1 MVFTNNPVYLRNKR
15 VAHMVNS
22 RKILLKRHSNPITD
36 PKEKKKIR
44 LMVHQSLP
52 LNEKKDDYSSASPS
66 SVDSSDT
73 TVASTIVEEQ
83 IKKKEEEKEKKQNKP
98 LNQNWMKILLH

>member
-1 MVFTNNPVYLRNKR
+1 MVVTNNPVYLRNKR

-22 RKILLKRHSNPITD
+22 RKILLKKHSIPITD
-36 PKEKKKIR
+36 LKEKKKIR

-52 LNEKKDDYSSASPS
+52 LHDKTDDYSSASPS
-66 SVDSSDT
+66 SFDSSDT

-83 IKKKEEEKEKKQNKP
+83 I
-98 LNQNWMKILLH
+98 